1 MVDAATSFK
10 KAGYSE
16 EDSAQLALVAS
27 LYQNIADEALTA
39 GESADFII
47 SQMKAFNLTAADSEH
62 IVNAVNEISNNMA
75 VSSSDLATNIGKAS
89 AALAVG
95 NNTYEESL
103 ALMSGIVEITR
114 NGAKAARGLV
124 SVQSRLNQTVD
135 ESSSTGQNLLAWYKQ
150 HNIAIFDQEGQLRS
164 LYDVLT
170 DVAEIWPTLTTNEK
184 DYYLNQQAGANQT
197 QNLAAALNNFEGV
210 QKAYTLAMNSAGSA
224 TEENARYMESIQA
237 HIQNLKATFQ
247 DFARNVF
254 NEEFVKH
261 ILDTANALL
270 EFANTPFGQA
280 AARITLLSTAM
291 FGLGGVLKGYWKYF
305 VQGSAV
311 AKGIRAFISANTA
324 SFVGPGITGLEKFVT
339 LAKSLPIAKLGAWG
353 AALAV
358 AAVGIKKAYDALKEY
373 HKPAAE
379 YTQDIED
386 ANSQLETNKKR
397 LDEINQMSWKDMT
410 ADIRKERDELIKE
423 NEELEKNIALL
434 KEKQLKTAKRQTGEG
449 YSVQDAAGTYYGD
462 EGYEKVASWLDI
474 VMDKAREEGEISD
487 SLRNS
492 YQARLEL
499 AADQVE
505 MLELLK
511 ANGEDLT
518 DSEQHLID
526 TYYEAINVMDLV
538 DDAGQTLIDSY
549 TAIAN
554 TGYLTEEQYKK
565 LISLYPDLAN
575 GAERTADGYVVQ
587 KDALFSLMSAEQ
599 QQQLQIVGLVNGFIS
614 EQRQTGATKM
624 ELLNLVKA
632 QITASNTGLN
642 FGQQIVALQQLAQAA
657 GYAGAQVA
665 NTMNV
670 GRISR
675 QAKVF
680 VRSGMYK
687 TLEEAQAALMKMAW
701 SRLTASAPSSGWS
714 GSFGGGSYVPASSS
728 QSEAESARQAQIK
741 ALQAEKDQIQDTID
755 AINKK
760 YDAEIDKL
768 EEVNDELEDEIELQ
782 KILEEM
788 AEAKA
793 SKKMVYKDGKFQY
806 VEDIDAVAAA
816 QVKLD
821 EYNRKKSLKDAKA
834 AIEERRKIELKGYQD
849 RLTIIE
855 ANINALRSGFNAE
868 LSAYDSYLDELRRK
882 KQQELEI
889 LSQTGETSGGGSTGG
904 GGSVIP
910 SGPTPSQIRQN
921 ESISA
926 MYPSRSYSTANN
938 SQYSAS
944 FTKTLQ
950 AWYGTSADGIWG
962 RNSYSAAGNR
972 NIDSAAGLYYAVK
985 NTYGSFSAFKKMGG
999 YALGTLKASGGIH
1012 MVGEQ
1017 GPELRVLNQGDG
1029 VIPAKQTQRLWQ
1041 FATDPAKFLNK
1052 IQGST
1057 TNSNT
1062 AVNVANITLP
1072 NVRNAEEF
1080 VAGLKNLAYQR
1091 AYARA

>member
-1 MVDAATSFK
+1 M
-10 KAGYSE
+10 
-16 EDSAQLALVAS
+16 
-27 LYQNIADEALTA
+27 
-39 GESADFII
+39 
-47 SQMKAFNLTAADSEH
+47 
-62 IVNAVNEISNNMA
+62 
-75 VSSSDLATNIGKAS
+75 
-89 AALAVG
+89 
-95 NNTYEESL
+95 
-103 ALMSGIVEITR
+103 
-114 NGAKAARGLV
+114 
-124 SVQSRLNQTVD
+124 
-135 ESSSTGQNLLAWYKQ
+135 
-150 HNIAIFDQEGQLRS
+150 
-164 LYDVLT
+164 
-170 DVAEIWPTLTTNEK
+170 
-184 DYYLNQQAGANQT
+184 
-197 QNLAAALNNFEGV
+197 NNFEGV

-237 HIQNLKATFQ
+237 HLQNLKATFQ

-254 NEEFVKH
+254 NEEFIKR

-270 EFANTPFGQA
+270 EFVNTPFGQA
-280 AARITLLSTAM
+280 ATRITLLSTAL
-291 FGLGGVLKGYWKYF
+291 FGLGGILKGYWKYF
-305 VQGSAV
+305 VQGSIV
-311 AKGIRAFISANTA
+311 AKGIKAFISANTA

-339 LAKSLPIAKLGAWG
+339 LAKSLPLAKLGAWG
-353 AALAV
+353 AALTV
-358 AAVGIKKAYDALKEY
+358 AAVGIKKAYEALEEY

-434 KEKQLKTAKRQTGEG
+434 NEKQLKAAKRQTGEG
-449 YSVQDAAGTYYGD
+449 YAVQDASGTYYGD
-462 EGYEKVASWLDI
+462 EGYDKVASWLDI
-474 VMDKAREEGEISD
+474 VMDKAREEGEISG

-538 DDAGQTLIDSY
+538 DDAGHTLIDSY
-549 TAIAN
+549 TAITNA
-554 TGYLTEEQYKK
+554 GYLTEEQYKK

-575 GAERTADGYVVQ
+575 GAERTADGYVIQ
-587 KDALFSLMSAEQ
+587 KEALFSLMSAEQ
-599 QQQLQIVGLVNGFIS
+599 QQQLQISGLVNGFIA

-642 FGQQIVALQQLAQAA
+642 FSQQIAALQQLAQAA

-665 NTMNV
+665 NAMNA
-670 GRISR
+670 GRILQ
-675 QAKVF
+675 QAKVL
-680 VRSGMYK
+680 VINGKYK
-687 TLEEAQAALMKMAW
+687 TLEEAQAALMNKAW
-701 SRLTASAPSSGWS
+701 GGLTASAPSSGWS
-714 GSFGGGSYVPASSS
+714 GSFGGGSYVPKPSG
-728 QSEAESARQAQIK
+728 QSAAESARQAQIK

-821 EYNRKKSLKDAKA
+821 EYNRKKSLKDAKS

-849 RLTIIE
+849 RLAIIE

-868 LSAYDSYLDELRRK
+868 LSAYDNYLDELRRK

-889 LSQTGETSGGGSTGG
+889 LSQTGGTGSGGSAGG

-926 MYPSRSYSTANN
+926 KYPSRSYSTANN

-962 RNSYSAAGNR
+962 RNSYAAAGNR
-972 NIDSAAGLYYAVK
+972 NIDSAAGLYYAVR

-1052 IQGST
+1052 IQGGT

>member
-1 MVDAATSFK
+1 M
-10 KAGYSE
+10 
-16 EDSAQLALVAS
+16 
-27 LYQNIADEALTA
+27 
-39 GESADFII
+39 
-47 SQMKAFNLTAADSEH
+47 
-62 IVNAVNEISNNMA
+62 
-75 VSSSDLATNIGKAS
+75 
-89 AALAVG
+89 
-95 NNTYEESL
+95 
-103 ALMSGIVEITR
+103 
-114 NGAKAARGLV
+114 
-124 SVQSRLNQTVD
+124 
-135 ESSSTGQNLLAWYKQ
+135 
-150 HNIAIFDQEGQLRS
+150 
-164 LYDVLT
+164 
-170 DVAEIWPTLTTNEK
+170 
-184 DYYLNQQAGANQT
+184 
-197 QNLAAALNNFEGV
+197 NNFEGV

-237 HIQNLKATFQ
+237 HLQNLKATFQ

-254 NEEFVKH
+254 NEEFVKR

-270 EFANTPFGQA
+270 EFVNTPFGQA
-280 AARITLLSTAM
+280 ATRITLLSTAL
-291 FGLGGVLKGYWKYF
+291 FGLGGILKGYWKYF
-305 VQGSAV
+305 VQGSIV
-311 AKGIRAFISANTA
+311 AKGIKAFISANTA

-339 LAKSLPIAKLGAWG
+339 LAKSLPLAKLGAWG

-358 AAVGIKKAYDALKEY
+358 AAVGIKKAYGALEEY

-434 KEKQLKTAKRQTGEG
+434 NEKQLKAAKRQTGEG
-449 YSVQDAAGTYYGD
+449 YAVQDASGTYYGD

-511 ANGEDLT
+511 ANGVDLT
-518 DSEQHLID
+518 DAEQHLID
-526 TYYEAINVMDLV
+526 TYYEAIRVMDLV
-538 DDAGQTLIDSY
+538 DDAGQTLMDSY

-554 TGYLTEEQYKK
+554 AGYLTEEQYKK

-587 KDALFSLMSAEQ
+587 KNALLDLMSAEQ
-599 QQQLQIVGLVNGFIS
+599 AQAAQASALVSSMIAEAQQS
-614 EQRQTGATKM
+614 GATGQA
-624 ELLNLVKA
+624 LYDLVAA
-632 QITASNTGLN
+632 QITASNTNLN
-642 FGQQIVALQQLAQAA
+642 FSQQIAALQALGYQAGLAAAQMNAVFGTNMSSADQVRNRERTIQAYMKQGMSRKQA
-657 GYAGAQVA
+657 EAKYLSETQRYLSWSIA
-665 NTMNV
+665 NTT
-670 GRISR
+670 S
-675 QAKVF
+675 KVT
-680 VRSGMYK
+680 SG
-687 TLEEAQAALMKMAW
+687 
-701 SRLTASAPSSGWS
+701 
-714 GSFGGGSYVPASSS
+714 GGGSYVPKSSG
-728 QSEAESARQAQIK
+728 QSAAESARQAQIK

-788 AEAKA
+788 AQAKA

-821 EYNRKKSLKDAKA
+821 EYNRKKALKDAKA

-849 RLTIIE
+849 RLAIIE
-855 ANINALRSGFNAE
+855 ANINALQNGFSAE
-868 LSAYDSYLDELRRK
+868 LGAWDDYLAQLQAKIDEEWRLLNSRP
-882 KQQELEI
+882 
-889 LSQTGETSGGGSTGG
+889 SGSGGGGHTSTVLPSAPSGLHSSSADPNYKMSAAEAVARRNQG
-904 GGSVIP
+904 LANAEKANKASAAKKAAAAAAAGAAAGAAGKKKPTTTKKGGS
-910 SGPTPSQIRQN
+910 SKRSSSTKYRGRHH
-921 ESISA
+921 A
-926 MYPSRSYSTANN
+926 M
-938 SQYSAS
+938 
-944 FTKTLQ
+944 
-950 AWYGTSADGIWG
+950 GTMSADGG
-962 RNSYSAAGNR
+962 
-972 NIDSAAGLYYAVK
+972 
-985 NTYGSFSAFKKMGG
+985 F
-999 YALGTLKASGGIH
+999 AL
-1012 MVGEQ
+1012 VGEQ

-1029 VIPAKQTQRLWQ
+1029 ILPANITRNLWAM
-1041 FATDPAKFLNK
+1041 ATNPQLRMG
-1052 IQGST
+1052 GSG
-1057 TNSNT
+1057 NISNT
-1062 AVNVANITLP
+1062 AVNVANVTLP

-1091 AYARA
+1091 AYARG

>member
-1 MVDAATSFK
+1 M
-10 KAGYSE
+10 
-16 EDSAQLALVAS
+16 
-27 LYQNIADEALTA
+27 
-39 GESADFII
+39 
-47 SQMKAFNLTAADSEH
+47 
-62 IVNAVNEISNNMA
+62 
-75 VSSSDLATNIGKAS
+75 
-89 AALAVG
+89 
-95 NNTYEESL
+95 
-103 ALMSGIVEITR
+103 
-114 NGAKAARGLV
+114 
-124 SVQSRLNQTVD
+124 
-135 ESSSTGQNLLAWYKQ
+135 
-150 HNIAIFDQEGQLRS
+150 
-164 LYDVLT
+164 
-170 DVAEIWPTLTTNEK
+170 
-184 DYYLNQQAGANQT
+184 
-197 QNLAAALNNFEGV
+197 NNFEGV

-237 HIQNLKATFQ
+237 HLQNLKATFQ

-254 NEEFVKH
+254 NEEFVKR

-270 EFANTPFGQA
+270 EFVNTPFGQA
-280 AARITLLSTAM
+280 ATRITLLSTAL
-291 FGLGGVLKGYWKYF
+291 FGLGGILKGYWKYF
-305 VQGSAV
+305 VQGSIV
-311 AKGIRAFISANTA
+311 AKGIKAFISANTA
-324 SFVGPGITGLEKFVT
+324 SFVGPGITGFEKFVT
-339 LAKSLPIAKLGAWG
+339 LAKSLPLAKLGAWG

-358 AAVGIKKAYDALKEY
+358 AAVGIKKAYDALEEY
-373 HKPAAE
+373 HKPASE

-386 ANSQLETNKKR
+386 ANSQLEINKKR

-434 KEKQLKTAKRQTGEG
+434 NEKQLKAAKRQTGEG
-449 YSVQDAAGTYYGD
+449 YAVQDASGTYYGD

-538 DDAGQTLIDSY
+538 DDAGKTLMDSY
-549 TAIAN
+549 TAITNA
-554 TGYLTEEQYKK
+554 GYLTEAQYKK
-565 LISLYPDLAN
+565 LISLYPDLAS

-587 KDALFSLMSAEQ
+587 KNALLDLMSAEQ
-599 QQQLQIVGLVNGFIS
+599 AQTAQASALVSSMIAEAQQS
-614 EQRQTGATKM
+614 GATGQA
-624 ELLNLVKA
+624 LYDLVAA
-632 QITASNTGLN
+632 QITASNTNLN
-642 FGQQIVALQQLAQAA
+642 FSQQIAALQALGYQAGLAAAQMNAVFGTNMSSADQVRNRERTIQAYMKQGMSRKQA
-657 GYAGAQVA
+657 EAKYLSETQRYLSWSIA
-665 NTMNV
+665 NTT
-670 GRISR
+670 S
-675 QAKVF
+675 KVT
-680 VRSGMYK
+680 SG
-687 TLEEAQAALMKMAW
+687 
-701 SRLTASAPSSGWS
+701 
-714 GSFGGGSYVPASSS
+714 GGGSYVPKPSG
-728 QSEAESARQAQIK
+728 QSAAESARQAQIK

-849 RLTIIE
+849 RLAIIE

-868 LSAYDSYLDELRRK
+868 LSAYDNYLDELRRK

-889 LSQTGETSGGGSTGG
+889 LSQTGGTGSGGSAGG

-926 MYPSRSYSTANN
+926 KYPSRSYSTANN

-944 FTKTLQ
+944 FTKKLQ

-1017 GPELRVLNQGDG
+1017 GPELRVLNKGDG

-1052 IQGST
+1052 IQGGT

-1062 AVNVANITLP
+1062 AVNVANVTLP

-1091 AYARA
+1091 AYARG

>member
-1 MVDAATSFK
+1 
-10 KAGYSE
+10 
-16 EDSAQLALVAS
+16 
-27 LYQNIADEALTA
+27 
-39 GESADFII
+39 
-47 SQMKAFNLTAADSEH
+47 
-62 IVNAVNEISNNMA
+62 
-75 VSSSDLATNIGKAS
+75 
-89 AALAVG
+89 
-95 NNTYEESL
+95 
-103 ALMSGIVEITR
+103 
-114 NGAKAARGLV
+114 
-124 SVQSRLNQTVD
+124 
-135 ESSSTGQNLLAWYKQ
+135 
-150 HNIAIFDQEGQLRS
+150 
-164 LYDVLT
+164 
-170 DVAEIWPTLTTNEK
+170 
-184 DYYLNQQAGANQT
+184 
-197 QNLAAALNNFEGV
+197 
-210 QKAYTLAMNSAGSA
+210 MNSAGSA

-237 HIQNLKATFQ
+237 HLQNLKATFQ

-254 NEEFVKH
+254 NEEFIKR

-270 EFANTPFGQA
+270 EFVNTPFGQA
-280 AARITLLSTAM
+280 ATRITLLSTAL
-291 FGLGGVLKGYWKYF
+291 FGLGGILKGYWKYF
-305 VQGSAV
+305 VQGSLV
-311 AKGIRAFISANTA
+311 AKGIKAFISANTA

-339 LAKSLPIAKLGAWG
+339 LAKSLPLAKLGAWG
-353 AALAV
+353 AALTV
-358 AAVGIKKAYDALKEY
+358 AAVGIKKAYDALEEY

-434 KEKQLKTAKRQTGEG
+434 NEKQLKAAKRQTGEG
-449 YSVQDAAGTYYGD
+449 YAVQDASGTYYGD
-462 EGYEKVASWLDI
+462 EGYDKVASWLDI
-474 VMDKAREEGEISD
+474 VMDKAREEGEISG

-538 DDAGQTLIDSY
+538 DDAGHTLIDSY
-549 TAIAN
+549 TAITNA
-554 TGYLTEEQYKK
+554 GYLTEEQYKK

-575 GAERTADGYVVQ
+575 GAERTADGYVIQ
-587 KDALFSLMSAEQ
+587 KEALFSLMSAEQ
-599 QQQLQIVGLVNGFIS
+599 QQQLQISGLVNGFIA

-642 FGQQIVALQQLAQAA
+642 FSQQIAALQQLAQAA

-665 NTMNV
+665 NAMNA
-670 GRISR
+670 GRILQ
-675 QAKVF
+675 QAKVL
-680 VRSGMYK
+680 VINGKYK
-687 TLEEAQAALMKMAW
+687 TLEEAQAALMNKAW
-701 SRLTASAPSSGWS
+701 GRLTASAPSSGWS
-714 GSFGGGSYVPASSS
+714 GSFGGGSYVSKPSG
-728 QSEAESARQAQIK
+728 QSAAESARQAQIK

-821 EYNRKKSLKDAKA
+821 EYNRKKSLKDAKS

-849 RLTIIE
+849 RLAIIE

-868 LSAYDSYLDELRRK
+868 LSAYDNYLDELRRK

-889 LSQTGETSGGGSTGG
+889 LSQTGGTGSGGSAGG

-926 MYPSRSYSTANN
+926 KYPSRSYSTANN

-962 RNSYSAAGNR
+962 RNSYAAAGNR
-972 NIDSAAGLYYAVK
+972 NIDSAAGLYYAVR

-1052 IQGST
+1052 IQGGT

>member
-1 MVDAATSFK
+1 M
-10 KAGYSE
+10 
-16 EDSAQLALVAS
+16 
-27 LYQNIADEALTA
+27 
-39 GESADFII
+39 
-47 SQMKAFNLTAADSEH
+47 
-62 IVNAVNEISNNMA
+62 
-75 VSSSDLATNIGKAS
+75 
-89 AALAVG
+89 
-95 NNTYEESL
+95 
-103 ALMSGIVEITR
+103 
-114 NGAKAARGLV
+114 
-124 SVQSRLNQTVD
+124 
-135 ESSSTGQNLLAWYKQ
+135 
-150 HNIAIFDQEGQLRS
+150 
-164 LYDVLT
+164 
-170 DVAEIWPTLTTNEK
+170 
-184 DYYLNQQAGANQT
+184 
-197 QNLAAALNNFEGV
+197 NNFEGV

-237 HIQNLKATFQ
+237 HLQNLKATFQ

-254 NEEFVKH
+254 NEEFVKR

-270 EFANTPFGQA
+270 EFVNTPFGQA
-280 AARITLLSTAM
+280 ATRITLLSTAL
-291 FGLGGVLKGYWKYF
+291 FGLGGILKGYWKYF
-305 VQGSAV
+305 VQGSIV
-311 AKGIRAFISANTA
+311 AKGIKAFISANTA

-339 LAKSLPIAKLGAWG
+339 LAKSLPLAKLGAWG

-358 AAVGIKKAYDALKEY
+358 AAVGIKKAYGALEEY
-373 HKPAAE
+373 HKPASE

-386 ANSQLETNKKR
+386 ANSQLEINKKR

-434 KEKQLKTAKRQTGEG
+434 NEKQLKAAKRQTGEG
-449 YSVQDAAGTYYGD
+449 YAVQDASGTYYGD

-511 ANGEDLT
+511 ANGYDLT
-518 DSEQHLID
+518 DAEQHLID

-538 DDAGQTLIDSY
+538 DDAGQTLMDSY

-554 TGYLTEEQYKK
+554 TGYLTEAQYKK

-587 KDALFSLMSAEQ
+587 KNALLDLMSAEQ
-599 QQQLQIVGLVNGFIS
+599 AQLAQSSALVSSMIAEAQQS
-614 EQRQTGATKM
+614 GATGQA
-624 ELLNLVKA
+624 LYDLVAA
-632 QITASNTGLN
+632 QITASNTNLN
-642 FGQQIVALQQLAQAA
+642 FSQQIAALQALGYQAGLAAAQMNAVFGTNMSSADQVRNRERTIQAYMKQGMSRKQA
-657 GYAGAQVA
+657 EAKYLSETQRYLSWSIA
-665 NTMNV
+665 NTT
-670 GRISR
+670 S
-675 QAKVF
+675 KVT
-680 VRSGMYK
+680 SG
-687 TLEEAQAALMKMAW
+687 
-701 SRLTASAPSSGWS
+701 
-714 GSFGGGSYVPASSS
+714 GGGSYVPKPSG
-728 QSEAESARQAQIK
+728 QSAAESARQAQIK

-849 RLTIIE
+849 RLAIIE
-855 ANINALRSGFNAE
+855 ANIKALQNGFSAE
-868 LSAYDSYLDELRRK
+868 LGAWDDYLAQLQAKIDEEWRLLNSRP
-882 KQQELEI
+882 
-889 LSQTGETSGGGSTGG
+889 SGSGGGGHTSTVLPSAPSGLHSSAADPNYKMSAAEAVARRNQG
-904 GGSVIP
+904 LANAEKANKASAAKKAAAAAAAGAAAGAAGKKKPTTTKKGGS
-910 SGPTPSQIRQN
+910 SKRSSSTKYGGRHH
-921 ESISA
+921 A
-926 MYPSRSYSTANN
+926 M
-938 SQYSAS
+938 
-944 FTKTLQ
+944 
-950 AWYGTSADGIWG
+950 GTMSADGG
-962 RNSYSAAGNR
+962 
-972 NIDSAAGLYYAVK
+972 
-985 NTYGSFSAFKKMGG
+985 F
-999 YALGTLKASGGIH
+999 AL
-1012 MVGEQ
+1012 VGEQ

-1029 VIPAKQTQRLWQ
+1029 ILPANITRNLWAM
-1041 FATDPAKFLNK
+1041 ATNPQLRMG
-1052 IQGST
+1052 GSG
-1057 TNSNT
+1057 NISNT
-1062 AVNVANITLP
+1062 AVNVANVTLP

>member
-1 MVDAATSFK
+1 M
-10 KAGYSE
+10 
-16 EDSAQLALVAS
+16 
-27 LYQNIADEALTA
+27 
-39 GESADFII
+39 
-47 SQMKAFNLTAADSEH
+47 
-62 IVNAVNEISNNMA
+62 
-75 VSSSDLATNIGKAS
+75 
-89 AALAVG
+89 
-95 NNTYEESL
+95 
-103 ALMSGIVEITR
+103 
-114 NGAKAARGLV
+114 
-124 SVQSRLNQTVD
+124 
-135 ESSSTGQNLLAWYKQ
+135 
-150 HNIAIFDQEGQLRS
+150 
-164 LYDVLT
+164 
-170 DVAEIWPTLTTNEK
+170 
-184 DYYLNQQAGANQT
+184 
-197 QNLAAALNNFEGV
+197 NNFEGV

-237 HIQNLKATFQ
+237 HLQNLKATFQ

-254 NEEFVKH
+254 NEEFVKR

-270 EFANTPFGQA
+270 EFVNTPFGQA
-280 AARITLLSTAM
+280 ATRITLLSTAL
-291 FGLGGVLKGYWKYF
+291 FGLGGILKGYWKYF
-305 VQGSAV
+305 VQGSIV
-311 AKGIRAFISANTA
+311 AKGIKAFISANTA

-339 LAKSLPIAKLGAWG
+339 LANSLPLAKLGAWG

-358 AAVGIKKAYDALKEY
+358 AAVGIKKAYDALEEY
-373 HKPAAE
+373 HKPASE

-386 ANSQLETNKKR
+386 ANSQLEINKKR

-434 KEKQLKTAKRQTGEG
+434 NEKQLKAAKRQTGEG
-449 YSVQDAAGTYYGD
+449 YAVQDASGTYYGD

-511 ANGEDLT
+511 ANGVDLT
-518 DSEQHLID
+518 DAEQHLID

-538 DDAGQTLIDSY
+538 DDAGQTLMDSY
-549 TAIAN
+549 AAIAN
-554 TGYLTEEQYKK
+554 AGYLTEAQYNK

-587 KDALFSLMSAEQ
+587 KNALLDLMSAEQ
-599 QQQLQIVGLVNGFIS
+599 AQTAQASALVSSMIAEAQQS
-614 EQRQTGATKM
+614 GATGQA
-624 ELLNLVKA
+624 LYDLVAA
-632 QITASNTGLN
+632 QITASNTNLN
-642 FGQQIVALQQLAQAA
+642 FSQQIAALQALGYQAGLAAAQMNAVFGTNMSSADQVRNRERTIQAYMKQGMSRKQA
-657 GYAGAQVA
+657 EAKYLSETQRYLSWSIA
-665 NTMNV
+665 NTT
-670 GRISR
+670 S
-675 QAKVF
+675 KVT
-680 VRSGMYK
+680 SG
-687 TLEEAQAALMKMAW
+687 
-701 SRLTASAPSSGWS
+701 
-714 GSFGGGSYVPASSS
+714 GGGSYVPKPSG
-728 QSEAESARQAQIK
+728 QSAAESARQAQIK

-834 AIEERRKIELKGYQD
+834 AIEERRKIELQGYQD
-849 RLTIIE
+849 RLASIE
-855 ANINALRSGFNAE
+855 ANIKALQNGFSAE
-868 LSAYDSYLDELRRK
+868 LGAWDDYLAQLQAKIDEEWRLLNSRP
-882 KQQELEI
+882 
-889 LSQTGETSGGGSTGG
+889 SGSGG
-904 GGSVIP
+904 GGSSTSTVLPSAP
-910 SGPTPSQIRQN
+910 SGLHSSAADPNYKMSAAEAVARRNQGLANAEKANKASAAKKAAAAAAAGAAAGAAGKKRPTTTKKGGSSKR
-921 ESISA
+921 SSSTKYRGRHHA
-926 MYPSRSYSTANN
+926 M
-938 SQYSAS
+938 
-944 FTKTLQ
+944 
-950 AWYGTSADGIWG
+950 GTMSADGG
-962 RNSYSAAGNR
+962 
-972 NIDSAAGLYYAVK
+972 
-985 NTYGSFSAFKKMGG
+985 F
-999 YALGTLKASGGIH
+999 AL
-1012 MVGEQ
+1012 VGEQ

-1029 VIPAKQTQRLWQ
+1029 ILPANITRNLWAM
-1041 FATDPAKFLNK
+1041 ATNPQLRMGGAGN
-1052 IQGST
+1052 I
-1057 TNSNT
+1057 SNT
-1062 AVNVANITLP
+1062 AVNVANVTLP

>member
-1 MVDAATSFK
+1 M
-10 KAGYSE
+10 
-16 EDSAQLALVAS
+16 
-27 LYQNIADEALTA
+27 
-39 GESADFII
+39 
-47 SQMKAFNLTAADSEH
+47 
-62 IVNAVNEISNNMA
+62 
-75 VSSSDLATNIGKAS
+75 
-89 AALAVG
+89 
-95 NNTYEESL
+95 
-103 ALMSGIVEITR
+103 
-114 NGAKAARGLV
+114 
-124 SVQSRLNQTVD
+124 
-135 ESSSTGQNLLAWYKQ
+135 
-150 HNIAIFDQEGQLRS
+150 
-164 LYDVLT
+164 
-170 DVAEIWPTLTTNEK
+170 
-184 DYYLNQQAGANQT
+184 
-197 QNLAAALNNFEGV
+197 NNFEGV

-237 HIQNLKATFQ
+237 HLQNLKATFQ

-254 NEEFVKH
+254 NEEFIKR

-270 EFANTPFGQA
+270 EFVNTPFGQA
-280 AARITLLSTAM
+280 ATRITLLSTAL
-291 FGLGGVLKGYWKYF
+291 FGLGGILKGYWKYF
-305 VQGSAV
+305 VQGSIV
-311 AKGIRAFISANTA
+311 AKGIKAFISANTA

-339 LAKSLPIAKLGAWG
+339 LANSLPLAKLGAWG

-358 AAVGIKKAYDALKEY
+358 AAVGIKKAYEALEEY

-434 KEKQLKTAKRQTGEG
+434 NEKQLKAAKRQTGEG
-449 YSVQDAAGTYYGD
+449 YAVQDASGTYYGD
-462 EGYEKVASWLDI
+462 EGYDKVASWLDI
-474 VMDKAREEGEISD
+474 VMDKAREEGEISG

-538 DDAGQTLIDSY
+538 DDAGHTLIDSY
-549 TAIAN
+549 TAITNA
-554 TGYLTEEQYKK
+554 GYLTEEQYKK

-575 GAERTADGYVVQ
+575 GAERTADGYVIQ
-587 KDALFSLMSAEQ
+587 KEALFSLMSAEQ
-599 QQQLQIVGLVNGFIS
+599 QQQLQISGLVNGFIA

-642 FGQQIVALQQLAQAA
+642 FSQQIAALQQLAQAA

-665 NTMNV
+665 NAMNA
-670 GRISR
+670 GRILQ
-675 QAKVF
+675 QAKVL
-680 VRSGMYK
+680 VINGKYK
-687 TLEEAQAALMKMAW
+687 TLEEAQAALMNKAW
-701 SRLTASAPSSGWS
+701 GRLTASAPSSGWS
-714 GSFGGGSYVPASSS
+714 GSFGGGSYVSKPSG
-728 QSEAESARQAQIK
+728 QSAAESARQAQIK

-768 EEVNDELEDEIELQ
+768 EEVNDEFEDEIELQ

-821 EYNRKKSLKDAKA
+821 EYNRKKSLKDAKS

-849 RLTIIE
+849 RLAIIE

-868 LSAYDSYLDELRRK
+868 LSAYDNYLDELRRK

-889 LSQTGETSGGGSTGG
+889 LSQTGGTGSGGSAGG

-926 MYPSRSYSTANN
+926 KYPSRSYSTANN

-962 RNSYSAAGNR
+962 RNSYAAAGNR
-972 NIDSAAGLYYAVK
+972 NIDSAAGLYYAVR

-1052 IQGST
+1052 IQGGT

>member
-1 MVDAATSFK
+1 M
-10 KAGYSE
+10 
-16 EDSAQLALVAS
+16 
-27 LYQNIADEALTA
+27 
-39 GESADFII
+39 
-47 SQMKAFNLTAADSEH
+47 
-62 IVNAVNEISNNMA
+62 
-75 VSSSDLATNIGKAS
+75 
-89 AALAVG
+89 
-95 NNTYEESL
+95 
-103 ALMSGIVEITR
+103 
-114 NGAKAARGLV
+114 
-124 SVQSRLNQTVD
+124 
-135 ESSSTGQNLLAWYKQ
+135 
-150 HNIAIFDQEGQLRS
+150 
-164 LYDVLT
+164 
-170 DVAEIWPTLTTNEK
+170 
-184 DYYLNQQAGANQT
+184 
-197 QNLAAALNNFEGV
+197 NNFEGV

-237 HIQNLKATFQ
+237 HLQNLKATFQ

-254 NEEFVKH
+254 NEEFVKR

-270 EFANTPFGQA
+270 EFVNTPFGQA
-280 AARITLLSTAM
+280 ATRITLLSTAL
-291 FGLGGVLKGYWKYF
+291 FGLGGILKGYWKYF
-305 VQGSAV
+305 VQGSIV
-311 AKGIRAFISANTA
+311 AKGIKALISANTA

-339 LAKSLPIAKLGAWG
+339 LAKSLPLAKLGAWG

-358 AAVGIKKAYDALKEY
+358 AAVGIKKAYDALEEY
-373 HKPAAE
+373 HKPASE

-386 ANSQLETNKKR
+386 ANSQLEINKKR

-434 KEKQLKTAKRQTGEG
+434 NEKQLKAAKRQTGEG
-449 YSVQDAAGTYYGD
+449 YAVQDASGTYYGD

-511 ANGEDLT
+511 ANGYDLT
-518 DSEQHLID
+518 DAEQHLID

-538 DDAGQTLIDSY
+538 DDAGQTLMDSY

-554 TGYLTEEQYKK
+554 AGYLTEAQYKK
-565 LISLYPDLAN
+565 LIALYPDLAN

-587 KDALFSLMSAEQ
+587 KNALLDLMSAEQ
-599 QQQLQIVGLVNGFIS
+599 AQTAQASALVSSMIAEAQQS
-614 EQRQTGATKM
+614 GATGQA
-624 ELLNLVKA
+624 LYDLVAA
-632 QITASNTGLN
+632 QITASNTNLN
-642 FGQQIVALQQLAQAA
+642 FSQQIAALQALGYQAGLAAAQMNAVFGTNMSSADQVRNRERTIQAYMKQGMSRKQA
-657 GYAGAQVA
+657 EAKYLSETQRYLSWSIA
-665 NTMNV
+665 NTT
-670 GRISR
+670 S
-675 QAKVF
+675 KVT
-680 VRSGMYK
+680 SG
-687 TLEEAQAALMKMAW
+687 
-701 SRLTASAPSSGWS
+701 
-714 GSFGGGSYVPASSS
+714 GGGSYVPKTSG
-728 QSEAESARQAQIK
+728 QSAAESARQAQIK

-788 AEAKA
+788 AQAKA

-849 RLTIIE
+849 RLAIIE
-855 ANINALRSGFNAE
+855 ANIKALQNGFSAE
-868 LSAYDSYLDELRRK
+868 LGAWDDYLAQLQAKIDEEWRLQNSRP
-882 KQQELEI
+882 
-889 LSQTGETSGGGSTGG
+889 SGSGGGGHTSTVLPSAPSGLHSSAADPNYKMSAAEAVARRNQG
-904 GGSVIP
+904 LANAEKANKASAAKKAAAAAAAGAAAGAAGKKKQTTTKKGGS
-910 SGPTPSQIRQN
+910 SKRSSSTKYRGRHH
-921 ESISA
+921 A
-926 MYPSRSYSTANN
+926 M
-938 SQYSAS
+938 
-944 FTKTLQ
+944 
-950 AWYGTSADGIWG
+950 GTMSADGG
-962 RNSYSAAGNR
+962 
-972 NIDSAAGLYYAVK
+972 
-985 NTYGSFSAFKKMGG
+985 F
-999 YALGTLKASGGIH
+999 AL
-1012 MVGEQ
+1012 VGEQ

-1029 VIPAKQTQRLWQ
+1029 ILPANITRNLWAM
-1041 FATDPAKFLNK
+1041 ATNPQLRMGGAGN
-1052 IQGST
+1052 I
-1057 TNSNT
+1057 SNT
-1062 AVNVANITLP
+1062 AVNVANVTLP

>member
-1 MVDAATSFK
+1 M
-10 KAGYSE
+10 
-16 EDSAQLALVAS
+16 
-27 LYQNIADEALTA
+27 
-39 GESADFII
+39 
-47 SQMKAFNLTAADSEH
+47 
-62 IVNAVNEISNNMA
+62 
-75 VSSSDLATNIGKAS
+75 
-89 AALAVG
+89 
-95 NNTYEESL
+95 
-103 ALMSGIVEITR
+103 
-114 NGAKAARGLV
+114 
-124 SVQSRLNQTVD
+124 
-135 ESSSTGQNLLAWYKQ
+135 
-150 HNIAIFDQEGQLRS
+150 
-164 LYDVLT
+164 
-170 DVAEIWPTLTTNEK
+170 
-184 DYYLNQQAGANQT
+184 
-197 QNLAAALNNFEGV
+197 NNFEGV

-237 HIQNLKATFQ
+237 HLQNLKATFQ

-254 NEEFVKH
+254 NEEFVKR

-270 EFANTPFGQA
+270 EFVNTPFGQA
-280 AARITLLSTAM
+280 ATRITLLSTAL
-291 FGLGGVLKGYWKYF
+291 FGLGGILKGYWKYF
-305 VQGSAV
+305 VQGSIV
-311 AKGIRAFISANTA
+311 AKGIKAFIGANTA

-339 LAKSLPIAKLGAWG
+339 LAKSLPLAKLGAWG

-358 AAVGIKKAYDALKEY
+358 AAVGIKKAYDALEEY

-386 ANSQLETNKKR
+386 TNSQLEINKKR

-434 KEKQLKTAKRQTGEG
+434 NEKQLKAAKRQTGEG
-449 YSVQDAAGTYYGD
+449 YAVQDASGTYYGD

-499 AADQVE
+499 AAGQVE

-511 ANGEDLT
+511 ASGEDLT

-526 TYYEAINVMDLV
+526 TYYEAIRVMDLV
-538 DDAGQTLIDSY
+538 DDAGKTLMDSY

-554 TGYLTEEQYKK
+554 AGYLTEEQYKK

-575 GAERTADGYVVQ
+575 GAERTADGYVIQ
-587 KDALFSLMSAEQ
+587 KEALFSLMSAEQ
-599 QQQLQIVGLVNGFIS
+599 QQQLQISGLVNGFIA

-642 FGQQIVALQQLAQAA
+642 FSQQITALQQLAQAA

-665 NTMNV
+665 NAMNA
-670 GRISR
+670 GRILQ
-675 QAKVF
+675 QAKVL
-680 VRSGMYK
+680 VINGKYK
-687 TLEEAQAALMKMAW
+687 TLEEAQAALMNKAW
-701 SRLTASAPSSGWS
+701 GGLTASAPSSGWS
-714 GSFGGGSYVPASSS
+714 GSFGGGSYVPKPSG
-728 QSEAESARQAQIK
+728 QSAAESARQAQIK

-849 RLTIIE
+849 RLAIIE

-868 LSAYDSYLDELRRK
+868 LSAYDNYLDELRRK

-889 LSQTGETSGGGSTGG
+889 LSQTGGTGSGGSAGG

-926 MYPSRSYSTANN
+926 KYPSRSYNTANN
-938 SQYSAS
+938 SQYSSS

-972 NIDSAAGLYYAVK
+972 NIDSAAGLYYAVR

-1052 IQGST
+1052 IQGGT

-1062 AVNVANITLP
+1062 AVNVANVTLP

>member
-1 MVDAATSFK
+1 M
-10 KAGYSE
+10 
-16 EDSAQLALVAS
+16 
-27 LYQNIADEALTA
+27 
-39 GESADFII
+39 
-47 SQMKAFNLTAADSEH
+47 
-62 IVNAVNEISNNMA
+62 
-75 VSSSDLATNIGKAS
+75 
-89 AALAVG
+89 
-95 NNTYEESL
+95 
-103 ALMSGIVEITR
+103 
-114 NGAKAARGLV
+114 
-124 SVQSRLNQTVD
+124 
-135 ESSSTGQNLLAWYKQ
+135 
-150 HNIAIFDQEGQLRS
+150 
-164 LYDVLT
+164 
-170 DVAEIWPTLTTNEK
+170 
-184 DYYLNQQAGANQT
+184 
-197 QNLAAALNNFEGV
+197 NNFEGV

-237 HIQNLKATFQ
+237 HLQNLKATFQ

-254 NEEFVKH
+254 NEEFVKR

-270 EFANTPFGQA
+270 EFVNTPFGQA
-280 AARITLLSTAM
+280 ATRITLLSTAL
-291 FGLGGVLKGYWKYF
+291 FGLGGILKGYWKYF
-305 VQGSAV
+305 VQGSIV
-311 AKGIRAFISANTA
+311 AKGIK
-324 SFVGPGITGLEKFVT
+324 GLKKFVT
-339 LAKSLPIAKLGAWG
+339 LAESLPLAKLGAWG

-358 AAVGIKKAYDALKEY
+358 AAVGIKKAYDALEEY
-373 HKPAAE
+373 HKPASE

-386 ANSQLETNKKR
+386 ANSQLEINKKR

-434 KEKQLKTAKRQTGEG
+434 NEKQLKAAKRQTGEG
-449 YSVQDAAGTYYGD
+449 YAVQDASGTYYGD

-511 ANGEDLT
+511 ASGEDLT

-538 DDAGQTLIDSY
+538 DDAGQTLMDSY
-549 TAIAN
+549 TAITNA
-554 TGYLTEEQYKK
+554 GYLTEEQYKK

-575 GAERTADGYVVQ
+575 GAERTADGYVIQ
-587 KDALFSLMSAEQ
+587 KEALFSLMSAEQ
-599 QQQLQIVGLVNGFIS
+599 QQQLQISGLINGFIA

-642 FGQQIVALQQLAQAA
+642 FSQQIAALQQLAQAA

-665 NTMNV
+665 NAMNA
-670 GRISR
+670 GRILQ
-675 QAKVF
+675 QAKVL
-680 VRSGMYK
+680 VINGKYK
-687 TLEEAQAALMKMAW
+687 TLEEAQAALMNKAW
-701 SRLTASAPSSGWS
+701 GRLTASAPSSGWS
-714 GSFGGGSYVPASSS
+714 GSFGGGSYVPKPSG
-728 QSEAESARQAQIK
+728 QSAAESARQAQIK

-849 RLTIIE
+849 RLAIIE
-855 ANINALRSGFNAE
+855 ANIKALQNGFGAE
-868 LSAYDSYLDELRRK
+868 LGAWDDYLAQLQAKIDEEWRLMNSRP
-882 KQQELEI
+882 
-889 LSQTGETSGGGSTGG
+889 SGGG
-904 GGSVIP
+904 GGSPTSTVLPSAP
-910 SGPTPSQIRQN
+910 SGLHSSAADPNYKMSAAEAVARRNQGLANAEKANKASAAKKAAAAAAAGAAAGAAGKKKPTTTKKGGSSKR
-921 ESISA
+921 SSSTKYGRRHHA
-926 MYPSRSYSTANN
+926 M
-938 SQYSAS
+938 
-944 FTKTLQ
+944 
-950 AWYGTSADGIWG
+950 GTMSADGG
-962 RNSYSAAGNR
+962 
-972 NIDSAAGLYYAVK
+972 
-985 NTYGSFSAFKKMGG
+985 F
-999 YALGTLKASGGIH
+999 AL
-1012 MVGEQ
+1012 VGEQ

-1029 VIPAKQTQRLWQ
+1029 ILPANITRNLWAM
-1041 FATDPAKFLNK
+1041 ATNPQLRMGGAGN
-1052 IQGST
+1052 I
-1057 TNSNT
+1057 SNT

-1091 AYARA
+1091 AYARG